1 MTVSMKESNEEN
13 GPQTETP
20 QRNRE
25 RRITVASAQNLRPE
39 DPASNPISAI
49 HILWGPGEISDLSS
63 VE

>member
-20 QRNRE
+20 QHNRE

-49 HILWGPGEISDLSS
+49 HIL
-63 VE
+63 